1 MELPYK
7 PDWELAQQRIE
18 AWWQGGVLDRAA
30 IQVRAPRAGHE
41 AEYAR
46 LTSENPYLSEDEI
59 IPWFTDPARVIPRQ
73 ERLAEITFWGG
84 EAMPVIFP
92 VSTRMVAILAAFVGC
107 PYTLH
112 AHSHTGWAH
121 PIIDD
126 WGNRPRLGFDPQ
138 NAWWQTARRL
148 LEAGAQ
154 RAPSRFYVGL
164 PDLNGPT
171 EILSRLRDP
180 QRLAIDLLEQP
191 EAVVAALAEVNEA
204 WLRYWEACC
213 GVIHQW
219 VGGYFTWMGIWSDRP
234 SADLQ
239 SDFSCLISPR
249 MFEQLLLPA
258 IEQQTH
264 WVERTIYHLDG
275 PDAVRHLELL
285 LDLPALEGIQWVPGA
300 GAPPMSA
307 WIRLLR
313 RIQARQKRLVLACE
327 PDEVEAL
334 LAQLEPEG
342 LLLQTQCATQ
352 EQAESLLR
360 DVARWSA
367 PRQWLVPAW

>member
-1 MELPYK
+1 MQLAYK
-7 PDWELAQQRIE
+7 ADWERAQQRLA
-18 AWWQGGVLDRAA
+18 AWWQGEVLDRAV
-30 IQVRAPRAGHE
+30 ILVRAPRTGQE
-41 AEYAR
+41 AEYTR
-46 LTSENPYLSEDEI
+46 LTSENPQLSQEEI
-59 IPWFTDPARVIPRQ
+59 VGWFTDPDQVIPRL
-73 ERLAEITFWGG
+73 ERLVECTYWGG
-84 EAMPVIFP
+84 EALPVVFP
-92 VSTRMVAILAAFVGC
+92 VATRMVALLAAFVGC

-112 AHSHTGWAH
+112 APSHTGWAH

-126 WGNRPRLGFDPQ
+126 WNARQPLCFDPN

-148 LEAGAQ
+148 LDAGAR
-154 RAPSRFYVGL
+154 RAPGRFYVGL

-180 QRLAIDLLEQP
+180 QRLAIDLIEQP
-191 EAVVAALAEVNEA
+191 DAVIAALNEVNEA
-204 WLRYWEACC
+204 WLRYFQACC
-213 GVIHQW
+213 GAIHQW

-234 SADLQ
+234 QADLQ
-239 SDFSCLISPR
+239 SDVSCLLSPK
-249 MFEQLLLPA
+249 MFESLLLPA

-285 LDLPALEGIQWVPGA
+285 LDLPALDGIQWVPGA

-313 RIQARQKRLVLACE
+313 RIQARGKRLVLYCE
-327 PDEVEAL
+327 AEEVETL
-334 LAQLEPEG
+334 LAHLEPEG

-352 EQAESLLR
+352 EQAEELIR
-360 DVARWSA
+360 QVGRWSA
-367 PRQWLVPAW
+367 PRQWLIPAW